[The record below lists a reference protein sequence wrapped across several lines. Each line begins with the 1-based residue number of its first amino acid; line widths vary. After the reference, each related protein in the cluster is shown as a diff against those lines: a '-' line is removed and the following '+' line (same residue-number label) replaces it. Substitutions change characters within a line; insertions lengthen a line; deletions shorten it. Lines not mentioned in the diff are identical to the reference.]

1 MAIPIKAV
9 PILSG
14 EIADDFV
21 QRAEERDPAPCLSR
35 EREERI
41 AKVMK
46 QMREFKFLWE
56 KKSRTFYN
64 IPESDNLGTRMYY
77 FDLL

>member
-21 QRAEERDPAPCLSR
+21 RKAEEREKNPAPCLSQ
-35 EREERI
+35 EQEERI
-41 AKVMK
+41 AKVMR
-46 QMREFKFLWE
+46 QMREFKFPWE
-56 KKSRTFYN
+56 KK
-64 IPESDNLGTRMYY
+64 
-77 FDLL
+77 

>member
-21 QRAEERDPAPCLSR
+21 RRAKEREKNPSQGLSQEQEERV
-35 EREERI
+35 

-46 QMREFKFLWE
+46 QMREFRFPWE
-56 KKSRTFYN
+56 KR
-64 IPESDNLGTRMYY
+64 
-77 FDLL
+77 

>member
-21 QRAEERDPAPCLSR
+21 RKAEEREKNPTLGLSQ
-35 EREERI
+35 EQEERI
-41 AKVMK
+41 ARVMR
-46 QMREFKFLWE
+46 QMREFKFPWE
-56 KKSRTFYN
+56 NTVVM
-64 IPESDNLGTRMYY
+64 I
-77 FDLL
+77 

>member
-14 EIADDFV
+14 EIADDFI
-21 QRAEERDPAPCLSR
+21 RKAEEHEKNPAPRLSP

-41 AKVMK
+41 AKTMK
-46 QMREFKFLWE
+46 QMREFRFPWE
-56 KKSRTFYN
+56 K
-64 IPESDNLGTRMYY
+64 
-77 FDLL
+77 

>member
-9 PILSG
+9 PILTG

-21 QRAEERDPAPCLSR
+21 RKAEEREKNPAPGLSP
-35 EREERI
+35 EQEARI

-46 QMREFKFLWE
+46 QMREFKFPWE
-56 KKSRTFYN
+56 KK
-64 IPESDNLGTRMYY
+64 
-77 FDLL
+77 

>member
-21 QRAEERDPAPCLSR
+21 RKAEEREKNPTPGLTQ
-35 EREERI
+35 EQEERI
-41 AKVMK
+41 ARVMR
-46 QMREFKFLWE
+46 QMREFKFPWE
-56 KKSRTFYN
+56 NTVVM
-64 IPESDNLGTRMYY
+64 I
-77 FDLL
+77 

>member
-21 QRAEERDPAPCLSR
+21 RKAEEHEKNPAPGLSQ

-41 AKVMK
+41 AKVMR
-46 QMREFKFLWE
+46 QMREFKFPWE
-56 KKSRTFYN
+56 KK
-64 IPESDNLGTRMYY
+64 
-77 FDLL
+77 

>member
-1 MAIPIKAV
+1 MATPIKAV

-21 QRAEERDPAPCLSR
+21 RKAEDREKHPSPGLSP
-35 EREERI
+35 EQEERI

-46 QMREFKFLWE
+46 QMREFKFPWE
-56 KKSRTFYN
+56 KK
-64 IPESDNLGTRMYY
+64 
-77 FDLL
+77 

>member
-14 EIADDFV
+14 EIADEFV
-21 QRAEERDPAPCLSR
+21 QKAEEHAQNPAPGLSP

-46 QMREFKFLWE
+46 QMREFKFPWE
-56 KKSRTFYN
+56 RRSWRIHSSLKRNVSWR
-64 IPESDNLGTRMYY
+64 ERL
-77 FDLL
+77 

>member
-14 EIADDFV
+14 DIADDFV
-21 QRAEERDPAPCLSR
+21 QQAEKREKHPAPKLSD

-41 AKVMK
+41 AKVMR
-46 QMREFKFLWE
+46 QMREFKFPWE
-56 KKSRTFYN
+56 KK
-64 IPESDNLGTRMYY
+64 
-77 FDLL
+77 